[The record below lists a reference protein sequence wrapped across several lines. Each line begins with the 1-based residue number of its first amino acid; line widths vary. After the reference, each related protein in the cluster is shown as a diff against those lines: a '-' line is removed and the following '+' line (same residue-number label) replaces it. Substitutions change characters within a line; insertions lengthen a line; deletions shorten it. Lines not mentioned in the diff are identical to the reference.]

1 MDVNYLGPSGIYA
14 SPYEVGGEYLGPNN
28 ENGVIGTESY
38 LGGAATTIGTP
49 SDAGPYRTVVQST
62 EYLGASNSGS
72 LFTGPGGTY
81 SQERSVYS
89 RMLGD
94 PAFLGPTPTLTGRV
108 GGSAINY
115 IAEGLEN
122 GGSFAGTFIPGE
134 YIGTAGFVT
143 NYSGAAQYSG
153 TFVGTY
159 VSDTEY
165 TTDYT
170 RNYDGGTSFANTFTG
185 TYARDVSETFTGDS
199 DFSADAIESFINE
212 NIDYS
217 GDKELNDFL
226 RINLNQYKNKN
237 SDKKIFIKAVS
248 EYEKIIL
255 TKDQAGKVTNYK
267 LSAKVTFLIKS
278 TNQQISFEEEKIIN
292 TMDDKFEETR
302 KERIEKQNFASS
314 ISNKLILELVIN

>member
-1 MDVNYLGPSGIYA
+1 MRKNIILISLIFFLTNCGFSPIY
-14 SPYEVGGEYLGPNN
+14 VKNN
-28 ENGVIGTESY
+28 
-38 LGGAATTIGTP
+38 
-49 SDAGPYRTVVQST
+49 
-62 EYLGASNSGS
+62 
-72 LFTGPGGTY
+72 
-81 SQERSVYS
+81 
-89 RMLGD
+89 
-94 PAFLGPTPTLTGRV
+94 
-108 GGSAINY
+108 
-115 IAEGLEN
+115 
-122 GGSFAGTFIPGE
+122 
-134 YIGTAGFVT
+134 
-143 NYSGAAQYSG
+143 
-153 TFVGTY
+153 
-159 VSDTEY
+159 
-165 TTDYT
+165 
-170 RNYDGGTSFANTFTG
+170 NTF
-185 TYARDVSETFTGDS
+185 
-199 DFSADAIESFINE
+199 FSIE

-267 LSAKVTFLIKS
+267 LSAKITFLIKS

>member
-1 MDVNYLGPSGIYA
+1 MRKNIILISLIFFLTNCGFSPIY
-14 SPYEVGGEYLGPNN
+14 VKNN
-28 ENGVIGTESY
+28 
-38 LGGAATTIGTP
+38 
-49 SDAGPYRTVVQST
+49 
-62 EYLGASNSGS
+62 
-72 LFTGPGGTY
+72 
-81 SQERSVYS
+81 
-89 RMLGD
+89 
-94 PAFLGPTPTLTGRV
+94 
-108 GGSAINY
+108 
-115 IAEGLEN
+115 
-122 GGSFAGTFIPGE
+122 
-134 YIGTAGFVT
+134 
-143 NYSGAAQYSG
+143 
-153 TFVGTY
+153 
-159 VSDTEY
+159 
-165 TTDYT
+165 
-170 RNYDGGTSFANTFTG
+170 NTF
-185 TYARDVSETFTGDS
+185 
-199 DFSADAIESFINE
+199 FSIE